1 MQSKAFNPFDA
12 ATKMR
17 GPIHP
22 SLTDMPNI
30 TLHRVTL
37 SGHSHRVE
45 TFLHLLGLPYTA
57 VDVDLL
63 HGGHKSPEFL
73 ELNPFGE
80 VPVLQD
86 GDLTLA
92 DSNAILVYL
101 AMRYGGPRWHVTDPV
116 AAARVQ
122 RWLSVAAGEL
132 RYGPG
137 LARVSV
143 LFRKPMDLAP
153 LIERAR
159 VLLGLMERQLARQPF
174 LAGDEATLADIA
186 NYAYSARAP
195 EGNVSLADYP
205 NVRAWHARIEAL
217 PGFLPFP
224 VMPVGLNAA

>member
-22 SLTDMPNI
+22 SFMDMPNL

-45 TFLHLLGLPYTA
+45 TFLNLLGLPYTA

-63 HGGHKSPEFL
+63 HGAHRQPAFL
-73 ELNPFGE
+73 QLNPFGE

-101 AMRYGGPRWHVTDPV
+101 AARYGGPRWHVTDPAV
-116 AAARVQ
+116 VARVQ

-132 RYGPG
+132 RFGPG
-137 LARVSV
+137 LARVAV
-143 LFRKPMDLAP
+143 LFKTPLDLAP
-153 LIERAR
+153 LIERSHA
-159 VLLGLMERQLARQPF
+159 LLGLMAQHLAERPF
-174 LAGDEATLADIA
+174 LAGDEVTIADLA

-195 EGNVSLADYP
+195 EGHVSLADYP